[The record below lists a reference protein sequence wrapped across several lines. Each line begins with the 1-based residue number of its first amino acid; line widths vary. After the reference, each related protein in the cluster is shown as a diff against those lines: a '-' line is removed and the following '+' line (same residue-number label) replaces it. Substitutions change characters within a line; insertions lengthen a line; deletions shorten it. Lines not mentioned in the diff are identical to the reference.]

1 MDELKTLPIA
11 LHTDKANEQHYEVRC
26 TSDCGYKRFG

>member
-26 TSDCGYKRFG
+26 SSDLWLQAFD